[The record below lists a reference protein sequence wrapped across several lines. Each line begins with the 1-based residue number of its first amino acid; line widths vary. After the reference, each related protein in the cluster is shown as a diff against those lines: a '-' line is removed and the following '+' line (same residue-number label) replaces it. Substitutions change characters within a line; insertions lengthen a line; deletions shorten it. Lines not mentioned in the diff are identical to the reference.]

1 MLTAMLL
8 SRDYEAHAT
17 SKEPPLGSLLNNHF
31 LLFLTKHTG
40 TPNIEE
46 SQYLGLYL
54 VHILT
59 TRPTGACKREL

>member
-8 SRDYEAHAT
+8 SRDYEALAT
-17 SKEPPLGSLLNNHF
+17 SKESPLSSFLNNHS
-31 LLFLTKHTG
+31 LLVLTKHTG

-59 TRPTGACKREL
+59 ARSTGAGKGEL